1 MVIGVIAI
9 IALPT
14 VLLAFLYGQSRIFFV
29 MSRDGLLPR
38 GLSKVNARTGTPVA
52 TTLFTAVVVSALAGV
67 ARLDEIAALANAG
80 TLAAFTAVG
89 ICLVVLRLREP
100 NRERTFRTPLA
111 FVVGPLAA
119 LGCIYLFLS
128 LPHTTQLYFLL
139 WNVAGLVLYFLYSRR
154 HALIAK

>member
-1 MVIGVIAI
+1 M
-9 IALPT
+9 
-14 VLLAFLYGQSRIFFV
+14 
-29 MSRDGLLPR
+29 
-38 GLSKVNARTGTPVA
+38 A

-119 LGCIYLFLS
+119 AEGTALEF
-128 LPHTTQLYFLL
+128 
-139 WNVAGLVLYFLYSRR
+139 GLVAADPDGDILTFSIA
-154 HALIAK
+154 ALPAGDYVVALGVGTSAGGTDLIVVVTGYYLAGDQPNTTAVT